1 MGKIVNNEW
10 NDKFNFRYNNE
21 GFYDII
27 AMGAGLVQAG
37 IFVNFFVM
45 FMIKRFAELKIETS
59 V

>member
-1 MGKIVNNEW
+1 MQVKCYCL
-10 NDKFNFRYNNE
+10 RYHNE

-45 FMIKRFAELKIETS
+45 FMLKRFAEMKIETS

>member
-1 MGKIVNNEW
+1 MRKIVNNEW
-10 NDKFNFRYNNE
+10 NDKFNFRYHNE